1 MSVLIWGNC
10 QRLASLR
17 FTLTTL
23 STFKSRECLG
33 GSTRR
38 SGDITAVDTQWLD
51 TMKTLLDKLAA
62 IVELATANR
71 PLCRHEVLLLKQR
84 YIDFGQW
91 FPGKVARDLTY
102 KGHRVA
108 KHLWQY
114 AEYWGRRGHSP
125 GLRAIWRGNPPSRE
139 GGSRWLEK
147 KEEVRTVERYIHAS
161 ATCHSRWEGMR
172 KGETAKNIMKT
183 TMFLWRG
190 FFSHLPN
197 LAWSW
202 SSAHTGSTTF

>member
-1 MSVLIWGNC
+1 M
-10 QRLASLR
+10 R

-84 YIDFGQW
+84 CIDFGQW

-125 GLRAIWRGNPPSRE
+125 GLHTEQFGEAIHQVVKKAAGDWRKRKKSEQLRGIFMQVQRATR
-139 GGSRWLEK
+139 
-147 KEEVRTVERYIHAS
+147 VERE
-161 ATCHSRWEGMR
+161 CER
-172 KGETAKNIMKT
+172 ETAKKIMKT
-183 TMFLWRG
+183 TMFL
-190 FFSHLPN
+190 
-197 LAWSW
+197 
-202 SSAHTGSTTF
+202 